1 MKSNLNYLF
10 LRDAFSLFFLHGK
23 DFINDFDK
31 CSFEYSMVGYRVVMQ
46 NVESTDER
54 LTSVRS
60 SGKFIDIFSGKIDTC
75 SWAADKALEKIIKIQ
90 NKL

>member
-1 MKSNLNYLF
+1 
-10 LRDAFSLFFLHGK
+10 
-23 DFINDFDK
+23 
-31 CSFEYSMVGYRVVMQ
+31 MVGYRVVMQ

-54 LTSVRS
+54 LTSLEAQANLLIYFQVR
-60 SGKFIDIFSGKIDTC
+60 DTC